1 MRSAGMVPFIDAVG
15 NVRGRAYSIR
25 GASAPAMFVGSH
37 YDSVVDGGMFDG
49 AMGIISGI
57 AAVKALVL
65 EAALTA
71 GVVTAKQLTDAV
83 ADLETRHQAGKNDTL
98 NIHSLLKPKTPMPKL
113 LRPIEVVGF
122 ADEEGIRFST
132 TFLGSRA
139 LAGTLKSSGALES
152 KDPDGHTIS
161 DALAIAGLDG
171 SDDALAEATL
181 SPGEAAGYVE
191 LHLEQGPVLEA
202 TGRSVGVVR
211 GIAGQHRFAMSVRGE
226 QGHAGTV
233 PMKLRK
239 DPMAGTAEIM
249 SQVEKLCKDVAG
261 KQGEGGDD
269 SLVCTVGSVA
279 VWPGA
284 VNVIPGTV
292 NFTLDVRSQSD
303 EIRAGV
309 LDALRKHVERI
320 CRRREL
326 ECTMEVR
333 HQAAAVQCNPTLI
346 DELASAVEETTELL
360 LPRLGLTDDE
370 TNFIGPDGT
379 EGVQCPGPEEGS
391 GMLQSCANPEEFSL
405 STVRT
410 ATGAEIAALSSGAGH
425 DAMAMVDIAPVGML
439 FVRCRGGVSHS
450 PIEWVEPED
459 VATGTA
465 ALMQFLR
472 TWERRAVDANETKV
486 DLSNRTK

>member
-15 NVRGRAYSIR
+15 NVRGRAY
-25 GASAPAMFVGSH
+25 GLGGPDTPAMFVGSH

-65 EAALTA
+65 EAAFTSGL
-71 GVVTAKQLTDAV
+71 VTAEELTDAV
-83 ADLETRHQAGKNDTL
+83 TAIETKHKAGKMDTI
-98 NIHSLLKPKTPMPKL
+98 NVHALLKHKSAIPRLK
-113 LRPIEVVGF
+113 RPIEVVGF

-139 LAGTLKSSGALES
+139 LAGTLISSGALES
-152 KDPDGHTIS
+152 MDPEGHTIS

-171 SDDALAEATL
+171 SNDALAEATL

-211 GIAGQHRFAMSVRGE
+211 GIAGQHRLAVSVRGE

-239 DPMAGTAEIM
+239 DPMAGAAEIM
-249 SQVEKLCKDVAG
+249 SQIEKVCRDVAG

-269 SLVCTVGSVA
+269 SLVCTVGHVA

-284 VNVIPGTV
+284 VNVIARAV

-303 EIRAGV
+303 DIRSIV
-309 LDALRKHVERI
+309 LEDLQNHIDKI
-320 CRRREL
+320 CRRRQL
-326 ECTMEVR
+326 DCSFEVR
-333 HQAAAVQCNPTLI
+333 HKAPAVKCNPTLI
-346 DELASAVEETTELL
+346 DELASAVEETTGLL
-360 LPRLGLTDDE
+360 LPRLGLSEDNE
-370 TNFIGPDGT
+370 LFGPDGT
-379 EGVQCPGPEEGS
+379 EGVQCPGPEEGT
-391 GMLQSCANPEEFSL
+391 GLMQSCANPEEFSL

-459 VATGTA
+459 VAIGTA

-472 TWERRAVDANETKV
+472 TWEQKGLNATTN
-486 DLSNRTK
+486 